1 MLRKVGELKVD
12 KHLDYRQHQV
22 EAMERCGYTL
32 ILTHEEY
39 FTAYYDV
46 ATKILDK
53 EEGDEK

>member
-1 MLRKVGELKVD
+1 MGELKVD
-12 KHLDYRQHQV
+12 KSVDYRQYQV

-46 ATKILDK
+46 ATKIVDMK
-53 EEGDEK
+53 EGETE